1 MLDASQNPQLGFEP
15 IHESRLESLDN
26 FTSRMAQA
34 TDEARAAL
42 VKAADDMAWFYDVH
56 WREAPRYSVG
66 DKVWLSSENIR
77 TTHPTKKL
85 NYKWLSPYT
94 INRVIS
100 HNAYQLTL
108 PASFGQVHPVFSVT
122 LLCPYDDD
130 PITECQECHPPPP
143 PPVVCD
149 GIEEYEVEKIL
160 DSRIFRG
167 KVEYL
172 VHWKG
177 YGVEEDE
184 WRPSRDVRGSK
195 RLVAEFHH
203 THPQAPRP

>member
-1 MLDASQNPQLGFEP
+1 MIFQILCCLLLDAQSK
-15 IHESRLESLDN
+15 
-26 FTSRMAQA
+26 TSKHVNSFVA
-34 TDEARAAL
+34 
-42 VKAADDMAWFYDVH
+42 H
-56 WREAPRYSVG
+56 C
-66 DKVWLSSENIR
+66 
-77 TTHPTKKL
+77 
-85 NYKWLSPYT
+85 T
-94 INRVIS
+94 IDRVIS
-100 HNAYQLTL
+100 RNAYWLKL

-130 PITECQECHPPPP
+130 PITECQERHPPLP

-160 DSRIFRG
+160 DSQIFCR

-172 VHWKG
+172 VRWKG

-184 WRPSRDVRGSK
+184 WQPSRDVRGSK
-195 RLVAEFHH
+195 WLVAEFHR

>member
-1 MLDASQNPQLGFEP
+1 MARATDS
-15 IHESRLESLDN
+15 
-26 FTSRMAQA
+26 AQA
-34 TDEARAAL
+34 TL
-42 VKAADDMAWFYDVH
+42 VKAADNMAQFYDAH
-56 WREAPRYSVG
+56 RHEAPKYSIG

-85 NYKWLSPYT
+85 NYKWLGPYT
-94 INRVIS
+94 IDWVIS
-100 HNAYQLTL
+100 HNAYRLKL
-108 PASFGQVHPVFSVT
+108 PTSFGQVHPVFSVT
-122 LLCPYDDD
+122 LLRPYDDD
-130 PITECQECHPPPP
+130 PITKHQERHPPLP
-143 PPVVCD
+143 PPVICN

-184 WRPSRDVRGSK
+184 W
-195 RLVAEFHH
+195 
-203 THPQAPRP
+203 